1 MIGFSLGLALYNQNA
16 QQDEHTQ
23 TQKLITKKNTTM
35 KQFFSIL
42 ALAVAIFTANSASA
56 ANIENEYPYNET
68 AYTTERVMSHSTDEY
83 EVYFDGKQEACVI
96 VIGDGDT
103 DLDLYIYDEN
113 GNLIDS
119 DTDELDTCVCTWT
132 PKWGGYFTIKVKNL
146 GNVYNEYTI
155 GVAQ

>member
-1 MIGFSLGLALYNQNA
+1 MIGFSLGLALYKQNA

-56 ANIENEYPYNET
+56 ANIENEHPYNET

-83 EVYFDGKQEACVI
+83 
-96 VIGDGDT
+96 
-103 DLDLYIYDEN
+103 
-113 GNLIDS
+113 
-119 DTDELDTCVCTWT
+119 
-132 PKWGGYFTIKVKNL
+132 KV
-146 GNVYNEYTI
+146 
-155 GVAQ
+155 

>member
-1 MIGFSLGLALYNQNA
+1 
-16 QQDEHTQ
+16 
-23 TQKLITKKNTTM
+23 
-35 KQFFSIL
+35 
-42 ALAVAIFTANSASA
+42 
-56 ANIENEYPYNET
+56 
-68 AYTTERVMSHSTDEY
+68 MSHSTDEY

-96 VIGDGDT
+96 VVGDGDT
-103 DLDLYIYDEN
+103 DLDLYVYDEN

-146 GNVYNEYTI
+146 GSVYNEYTI